1 MESNNL
7 TTRTYTALTCKLVV
21 STKDKQIA
29 DLNLRAKSQ
38 HQQDRDTPVDFTIH
52 LDDLDRGESE
62 LITLKGQFYQLD
74 RLQQV
79 VNKYITELIAKF
91 PLPNM
96 NNTTSDQT
104 RSTTDRNPDMPTP
117 ETETGNSI
125 NNKLYPNQDNQ
136 FTQSGLMKNL
146 PGLRDDLTKSP
157 AESGKNPHPNPV
169 VTTTGIS
176 KLFGGWN
183 KQNNGKNPRTKEQ
196 KQQNTPLGASA
207 SVTSGFG
214 KQQIEDRL
222 ASKAN
227 HEQTTNSEQPP
238 TTPSLTGSER
248 SLDHQ
253 LHLGDL
259 ATPASGDVVTLSPI
273 QLFDLSNVLDEY
285 AAADTTKDPV
295 VETPIATKSTPPVT
309 LSVANIPGDNDRFTD
324 PDAATISLARL
335 PNLPKPA
342 TGLQN
347 SQVYNRTR
355 RSNHAANFSFMSV
368 VPWAAAAA
376 VAVGVPLLL
385 LDPKPNPLKDA
396 TSKVKVPDLETVK
409 KTVAVAMSPPVVDP
423 EPTSTTANPNLPKP
437 WDAQPVQPPQSK
449 TPSINTATQPPQTVS
464 KIGTAPLPASLIG
477 TPGKDL
483 PAAAAIPSGNQLGVL
498 SVLPRNGAQAGIAPN
513 PLNSQISSPVEPKS
527 IAGNTESRPSKLPP
541 ATTVKPSRSI
551 TNSAAAP
558 VIPGSSSAISPG
570 TVSVSTQPILLPSD
584 LPGIGINPSDSPQMP
599 SNPPQMDS
607 AATNR
612 PVANKTA
619 KQKAKLKVAA
629 KAVKPKA
636 VKQTGI
642 TVARQ
647 PLFEQAE
654 PMPVKPQFTNP
665 EQPQPNNDI
674 ADAQNLPTAQ
684 VQPFPAANNGG
695 DWPVDAVENSPSL
708 QETKRYFQSKWK
720 ATDSQSSPLQ
730 YIVQVSGKSGIV
742 QSVSPQG
749 EAAITYLKQTKLIKA
764 GQKLVSPSGSAD
776 QKIRVVLQT
785 DGNVDTF
792 MEP

>member
-7 TTRTYTALTCKLVV
+7 TTRTYTTLTCTLVV
-21 STKDKQIA
+21 STKDNQIA
-29 DLNLRAKSQ
+29 DLDLRAKSP
-38 HQQDRDTPVDFTIH
+38 HQQDRDTPVDFTLH
-52 LDDLDRGESE
+52 LDDPDRGELE
-62 LITLKGQFYQLD
+62 RIVLKGQFHQLD

-96 NNTTSDQT
+96 NNTTSDQA
-104 RSTTDRNPDMPTP
+104 RSTTDRNQDMSTP
-117 ETETGNSI
+117 KIETENSI
-125 NNKLYPNQDNQ
+125 GNKLYPNQDNQ
-136 FTQSGLMKNL
+136 FTQSGLMNNL
-146 PGLRDDLTKSP
+146 PGLRDNLTKSP
-157 AESGKNPHPNPV
+157 TANNKTPHPNPV

-176 KLFGGWN
+176 KLFGVWN
-183 KQNNGKNPRTKEQ
+183 KYNNGKTPRTEDN
-196 KQQNTPLGASA
+196 KQQNTPLGAAA

-214 KQQIEDRL
+214 KRQIEDKL
-222 ASKAN
+222 ASKAKQE
-227 HEQTTNSEQPP
+227 HTASSEQSP
-238 TTPSLTGSER
+238 TTPYLIGSER
-248 SLDHQ
+248 SLDRQ

-259 ATPASGDVVTLSPI
+259 ANPTSGEVVTLSPI

-285 AAADTTKDPV
+285 AAADTTKNPPA
-295 VETPIATKSTPPVT
+295 ETPTTINPTPAVT
-309 LSVANIPGDNDRFTD
+309 LSVANIPINKDLFTD
-324 PDAATISLARL
+324 GDPATVSLARL

-342 TGLQN
+342 TGVQN

-355 RSNHAANFSFMSV
+355 RSNHAPNFSFMSV

-409 KTVAVAMSPPVVDP
+409 KTVTVAMSPPVIDP
-423 EPTSTTANPNLPKP
+423 EPTSSTTNPNLPKP
-437 WDAQPVQPPQSK
+437 WEAQTVQPPQSK
-449 TPSINTATQPPQTVS
+449 TPSVNTATQPPQTVS
-464 KIGTAPLPASLIG
+464 KIGTAPLPASLVG

-498 SVLPRNGAQAGIAPN
+498 SVLPRNGSQAGIAPN
-513 PLNSQISSPVEPKS
+513 PLNSQISPAEAKTIV
-527 IAGNTESRPSKLPP
+527 GNTESRPSKLPP
-541 ATTVKPSRSI
+541 KITAKPSRSI
-551 TNSAAAP
+551 TNSTAAP
-558 VIPGSSSAISPG
+558 MIPGNSPVISPG

-584 LPGIGINPSDSPQMP
+584 LPGIGINPSNSSQMP
-599 SNPPQMDS
+599 SNPTQMNS
-607 AATNR
+607 TATTR
-612 PVANKTA
+612 PVANKAA

-636 VKQTGI
+636 VKLTGI

-647 PLFEQAE
+647 PLFEQAA

-665 EQPQPNNDI
+665 EQPQPTNEI
-674 ADAQNLPTAQ
+674 ADYQNLPAVQ
-684 VQPFPAANNGG
+684 PQPFPAANNGG
-695 DWPVDAVENSPSL
+695 DWPVDTAENSPSL
-708 QETKRYFQSKWK
+708 QEAKRYFQSKWK
-720 ATDSQSSPLQ
+720 ATDTESSPLQ
-730 YIVQVSGKSGIV
+730 YVVQVSGKSGTV
-742 QSVSPQG
+742 RSVSPQG
-749 EAAITYLKQTKLIKA
+749 EAATTYLKQTKLIKA
-764 GQKLVSPSGSAD
+764 GQKLVSPSGGAD